1 MSVVSAARASG
12 DELASFDVAWVRKK
26 SQDGFLIFPSIGKSW
41 YGDGGDGAGDAP
53 ASSVLAMYCV
63 FDGHK
68 DATAMLFLE
77 THLGKNVEHELRLL
91 SAETRSKGGRE
102 ED

>member
-1 MSVVSAARASG
+1 MRPRARAVARNSCRPIDMSVVSAARASG

-53 ASSVLAMYCV
+53 ASSVLAMY
-63 FDGHK
+63 
-68 DATAMLFLE
+68 
-77 THLGKNVEHELRLL
+77 L
-91 SAETRSKGGRE
+91 SLIHI
-102 ED
+102 